1 MKAKVIGL
9 GFIILFKFYD
19 ITCIKTFSRDFYG
32 ILLPSNSDSPL

>member
-19 ITCIKTFSRDFYG
+19 ITCIKTFSVNVLLYCERDKIVQYE
-32 ILLPSNSDSPL
+32 

>member
-19 ITCIKTFSRDFYG
+19 ITCIKTFSVNV
-32 ILLPSNSDSPL
+32 LLKQRKH